1 MARIGESKDVYN
13 FWRDNLRKRVPLE
26 DLGVDGRIWKWVLKK
41 KDWGPRLDLPIS
53 EEEQVAASCEHGNEP
68 SGSIKFVY

>member
-1 MARIGESKDVYN
+1 MARIGESRDVYN

-41 KDWGPRLDLPIS
+41 KGLG
-53 EEEQVAASCEHGNEP
+53 ASTGFTYLRGGT
-68 SGSIKFVY
+68 SGSLL